1 MGKCAVMSNM
11 QFIEREREIS
21 VFFIERERERENK
34 SELGV
39 FH

>member
-11 QFIEREREIS
+11 QFIERET
-21 VFFIERERERENK
+21 ERERERERDF
-34 SELGV
+34 GV